1 MNNNTTEKYIK
12 EMLDKN
18 LFAVIYPKDKSEK
31 SAEELVDVIESVIE
45 SAVGIAKFQDEEG
58 TAAWGVLIDKRKIK
72 ESFKLTEEKNESDS
86 L

>member
-31 SAEELVDVIESVIE
+31 SAEELVDVIES
-45 SAVGIAKFQDEEG
+45 AVGIAEFQDEEG